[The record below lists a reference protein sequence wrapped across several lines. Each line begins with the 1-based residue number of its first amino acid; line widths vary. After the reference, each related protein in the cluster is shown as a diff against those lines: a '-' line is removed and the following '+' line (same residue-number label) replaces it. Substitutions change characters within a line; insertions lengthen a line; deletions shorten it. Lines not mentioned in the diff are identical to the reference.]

1 MSALPPATPADDPA
15 PAAPTVDLRLASL
28 RSWLATIAG
37 RHAIDVASLA
47 PASADASFRR
57 YFRVAARGGSAIAMD
72 APPDRENTT
81 AFVHVA
87 RLMAEAGLHVPLIL
101 EQDLAQG
108 FLLLSDLG
116 HRTYLAVLDPA
127 QPQAAAPLMLDAI
140 DALIAWQRA
149 SRPDVLPAYDDALLR
164 RELALFPDW
173 YVKRHLGLTLDDAQ
187 GKVLATAFD
196 AIVANNLAEAKV
208 FVHRDYMPRNLMVG
222 DEVGNPGRNP
232 GVLDFQD
239 AVYGPISYDVAS
251 LFKDAFLS
259 WDEEPILDWTV
270 RYWERA
276 KKAGLPVPADFG
288 QFYRDVE
295 WMGLQRA
302 SEGARHLRAHQL
314 SRRQAALPRRHA
326 AIRRLCP
333 RDGEPLSRARAAAE
347 AARCARGAGR
357 RGGLHVL
364 TMSPKALTPT
374 PLPTSPLKGEM
385 RTVRRVAPKSRD

>member
-15 PAAPTVDLRLASL
+15 AAAPTVDHRFVALRA
-28 RSWLATIAG
+28 WLSTVAG
-37 RHAIDVASLA
+37 AHAIDIASLV

-57 YFRVAARGGSAIAMD
+57 YFRVTARGGSAIVMD
-72 APPDRENTT
+72 APPDRENTA

-101 EQDLAQG
+101 AQDLAQG
-108 FLLLSDLG
+108 FLLLTDLG
-116 HRTYLAVLDPA
+116 QRTYLSVLDPA
-127 QPQAAAPLMLDAI
+127 QPQAAAPLMLDAT

-173 YVKRHLGLTLDDAQ
+173 YVNRHLGITLDDAQ
-187 GKVLATAFD
+187 DKVLATAFD
-196 AIVANNLAEAKV
+196 AIVASNLAEAQV

-222 DEVGNPGRNP
+222 EVGHAPAGNP

-295 WMGLQRA
+295 WMGLQRHLKVL
-302 SEGARHLRAHQL
+302 GIFAR
-314 SRRQAALPRRHA
+314 
-326 AIRRLCP
+326 INY
-333 RDGEPLSRARAAAE
+333 RDGKPHYLADSPRFVGYVRATANRYRALGPLLKLLDAIE
-347 AARCARGAGR
+347 GR
-357 RGGLHVL
+357 VVEVGY
-364 TMSPKALTPT
+364 TF
-374 PLPTSPLKGEM
+374 
-385 RTVRRVAPKSRD
+385 